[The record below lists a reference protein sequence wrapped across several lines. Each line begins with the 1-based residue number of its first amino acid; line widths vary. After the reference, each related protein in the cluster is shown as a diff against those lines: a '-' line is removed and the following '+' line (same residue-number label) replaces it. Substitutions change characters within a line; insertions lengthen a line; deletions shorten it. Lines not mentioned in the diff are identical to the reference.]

1 MTFPQFILQR
11 DGSTV
16 TITAQNR
23 EGKPLRVWKS
33 GEHNTEIK
41 LIDTVDS
48 DEFQDTGVSGNVA
61 YVIQYGEFE
70 LSLNVVEDFPDAEP
84 PYLVIEAVGVTELT
98 ASSFQITPSWETDP
112 ITILTT
118 TVDPLQFGVKSS
130 RKYTKQ

>member
-1 MTFPQFILQR
+1 MTVPNFIVQR

-23 EGKPLRVWKS
+23 DGKPLRVWKS
-33 GEHNTEIK
+33 GEHNTEIE
-41 LIDTVDS
+41 LVDTVDS

-70 LSLNVVEDFPDAEP
+70 LSLSVVEDFPDAEP
-84 PYLVIEAVGVTELT
+84 PYLVVEAVGVTELT
-98 ASSFQITPSWETDP
+98 ASSYQITPSWETDP
-112 ITILTT
+112 ITVLTT
-118 TVDPLQFGVKSS
+118 IVDPLQFGVKSS